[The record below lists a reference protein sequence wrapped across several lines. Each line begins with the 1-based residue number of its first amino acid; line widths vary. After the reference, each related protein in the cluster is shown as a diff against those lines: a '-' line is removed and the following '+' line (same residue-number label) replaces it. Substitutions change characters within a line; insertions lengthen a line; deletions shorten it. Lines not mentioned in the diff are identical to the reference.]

1 MISNRGIY
9 KYSSLFPVTLR
20 HTLCGILPQFVL
32 IALVPAMFAAS
43 PPASAWSGSPLAN
56 TGVTVAQEPS
66 IVVTSPSGEL
76 FLAGGACAAPTLTLG
91 NPSQQWSCVAK
102 FTAAGK
108 PVFST
113 KIGGAAVDAMVLDA
127 SGNVYVAGYA
137 VSGFATTAGVYQPNP
152 RSTPHQF
159 LCKLSGAD
167 GHALFCTYVDV
178 DAGQGGL
185 AVDASGNAYLV
196 GLGCG
201 PLENCVEQVNSNGT
215 ALMYQTTLGLI
226 SAAPTGNIAVAV
238 DANGNLYCLCAGLM
252 EFSPTGKVIA
262 TLPLDGE
269 LTLALGVDP
278 SGRPEA
284 LLQDQADR
292 GTYRIRK
299 YSAGLSSTVFD
310 TAFRAGAG
318 SVLALDIDSSGV
330 ADVFGGAT
338 AINLTQVNP
347 TQACGPPAS
356 NVGLAWNAFLVRVSS
371 SGDLLQS
378 TYLPAFLTSLY
389 GPPQTAI
396 TATASGATAVFWA
409 QNTSVSTMTLA
420 PASATVALGC
430 IGNAA
435 SFAPMPLAPNEIV
448 SAFGAGLGPATPIAA
463 QPSAGLYPL
472 QLGGVQ
478 ITFDGIAAPLLYASN
493 GQVNLITPSA
503 LSGKSTTQV
512 CAVVNDAV
520 ANCFEMPVQPA
531 APGIFSSGKL
541 YDGSIPYAV
550 ALNQDGTINSQQNPA
565 ASGSIVS
572 LFVTGLGATTP
583 AVPDGSVTPAS
594 PPSQNLSVYMNASV
608 QTDPNEGFLPDGAAQ
623 VLYAGPAPLE
633 VEGLGQINLIVPP
646 AAPTQIVS
654 FQFWV
659 GDLSEQAYGSNAG
672 LIWTK

>member
-1 MISNRGIY
+1 MFSNRGIY

-20 HTLCGILPQFVL
+20 HALCGILPQFVL
-32 IALVPAMFAAS
+32 MSLVPAIFAAS
-43 PPASAWSGSPLAN
+43 VPASAWSGSPLAN
-56 TGVTVAQEPS
+56 TGVTAPLGYS

-76 FLAGGACAAPTLTLG
+76 FRAAGACGAPTLTLG

-113 KIGGAAVDAMVLDA
+113 NIGGAGVDAMVLDA
-127 SGNVYVAGYA
+127 SGNVYVAGSA

-152 RSTPHQF
+152 RSTPHLF
-159 LCKLSGAD
+159 LCKLSGSD
-167 GHALFCTYVDV
+167 GHALFCTYIDV

-196 GLGCG
+196 GLGCVS
-201 PLENCVEQVNSNGT
+201 LKNCVEQVNWNGT
-215 ALMYQTTLGLI
+215 VLVYQTALDSV
-226 SAAPTGNIAVAV
+226 SATFSGNIAVAV
-238 DANGNLYCLCAGLM
+238 DANGNLYCLCTGLT
-252 EFSPTGKVIA
+252 ELSPTGKVIA

-269 LTLALGVDP
+269 VTLALGVDP

-310 TAFRAGAG
+310 TAFRAGAE
-318 SVLALDIDSSGV
+318 SFLALAIDSSGV
-330 ADVFGGAT
+330 TDVVGGAT
-338 AINLTQVNP
+338 AINLTEVNP

-356 NVGLAWNAFLVRVSS
+356 NVPLAWNAFLVRVSS

-378 TYLPAFLTSLY
+378 TYLPAYLTNPD

-409 QNTSVSTMTLA
+409 LNTSVSTMTLA
-420 PASATVALGC
+420 PASATIALGC

-448 SAFGAGLGPATPIAA
+448 SAFGIGLGPATPVAA

-493 GQVNLITPSA
+493 GQVNLITPGA

-512 CAVVNDAV
+512 CAVVNGAV
-520 ANCFEMPVQPA
+520 ANCFDMPVQPA
-531 APGIFSSGKL
+531 APGIFSSGKF
-541 YDGSIPYAV
+541 YEGSDPYAA

-594 PPSQNLSVYMNASV
+594 PPSQNLSVYMTASV
-608 QTDPNEGFLPDGAAQ
+608 QTDPNEGFPPGSTAQ

-633 VEGLGQINLIVPP
+633 VEGLGQINVIVPP
-646 AAPTQIVS
+646 AAPTQIIS